1 MSHTNLELLQ
11 QQAAE
16 ANEYWICPKTGIELA
31 VVPAGPFYFG
41 AGSGIELES
50 RAFSLARYPVTNA
63 QWLGFIRDSQYS
75 PAADQPQADEYLK
88 HWADESSPPKSE
100 LNHPV
105 VWISFIDALHYV
117 DWAGLAIPSE
127 WCWEK
132 AARGTE
138 GLSQPWG
145 SGLFIWNFDSFV
157 HVCQDSTAAVDAYPD
172 ARTAFGCEQMIGN
185 VSEFC
190 LSVEDIDEQQ
200 AQLDSGLWLPTPLPK
215 QVAAESLI
223 ALRGSCY
230 MRKDPAR
237 MICSHRR
244 RLSAGRRNTW
254 TGLRVACSFDLKSM

>member
-41 AGSGIELES
+41 AGAGIQLES

-63 QWLGFIRDSQYS
+63 QWLDFVRDSQYS
-75 PAADQPQADEYLK
+75 PAADQTQSDDYLK
-88 HWADESSPPKSE
+88 HWADETSPPKSD

-138 GLSQPWG
+138 GQTQPWG
-145 SGLFIWNFDSFV
+145 SEAYIWRFESFV
-157 HVCQDSTAAVDAYPD
+157 HVCKDTTAAVDAYPN

-190 LSVEDIDEQQ
+190 LSIDGIDQEQ
-200 AQLDSGLWLPTPLPK
+200 AQKDSGLGLPTPHASD
-215 QVAAESLI
+215 VSARDLI

-230 MRKDPAR
+230 LRIDPVR
-237 MICSHRR
+237 MVCSHRR
-244 RLSAGRRNTW
+244 RLSAGRRNSW
-254 TGLRVACSFDLKSM
+254 TGLRVGWFA